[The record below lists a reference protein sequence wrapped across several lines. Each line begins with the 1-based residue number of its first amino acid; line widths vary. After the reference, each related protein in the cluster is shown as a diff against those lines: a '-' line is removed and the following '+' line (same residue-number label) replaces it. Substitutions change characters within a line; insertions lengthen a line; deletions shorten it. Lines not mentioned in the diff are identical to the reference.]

1 MEARYVAHGL
11 DLRCDFPLAGLSPA
25 ADDDLPNVT
34 LQLATPGRLAGRWSG
49 ACAAPVW
56 RGRLGDGCELI
67 IARGRA
73 GDMLFTYGERA
84 RFHLDA
90 SRHLLTCA
98 PRAAGLHWQ
107 RALLTKVLADVSLVH
122 GSEALH
128 ASAVDSPRGAI
139 AIVAPS
145 GVGKTTLALEL
156 MRRGH
161 ALLTDDVLTL
171 REGAEGLVA
180 HPATPHMNLAAE
192 HYAAATPLVDTLG
205 RLGHERWV
213 AARSVAARPRPVH
226 GICLLERRM
235 GLARGVSTV
244 SSGPLA
250 LAPYMLGLDDDPQRE
265 RARFALYAD
274 LASSATLL
282 RVSCDSAVSP
292 ADVAGLIERALDGEM
307 RPAAVGSAA

>member
-25 ADDDLPNVT
+25 VDDDLPRVA
-34 LQLATPGRLAGRWSG
+34 LQLATPAQLAGCWSG
-49 ACAAPVW
+49 SCRAPTW

-67 IARGRA
+67 IERGGA

-90 SRHLLTCA
+90 GKGVLTCA
-98 PRAAGLHWQ
+98 PRTAGLHWQ
-107 RALLTKVLADVSLVH
+107 RALLTKVLADVGLLH

-128 ASAVDSPRGAI
+128 ASAVDSPLGAI

-145 GVGKTTLALEL
+145 GAGKTTLALEL

-171 REGAEGLVA
+171 SEGPDGFVA

-213 AARSVAARPRPVH
+213 AARSVARRPRPVH

-235 GLARGVSTV
+235 GLTRKVVSV

-250 LAPYMLGLDDDPQRE
+250 LAPYMLGLEDDPQRE

-274 LASSATLL
+274 LAGSATLL
-282 RVSCDSAVSP
+282 RVSCDSADPP
-292 ADVAGLIERALDGEM
+292 ADVADLIVRALTGDA
-307 RPAAVGSAA
+307 PPVAVESAA